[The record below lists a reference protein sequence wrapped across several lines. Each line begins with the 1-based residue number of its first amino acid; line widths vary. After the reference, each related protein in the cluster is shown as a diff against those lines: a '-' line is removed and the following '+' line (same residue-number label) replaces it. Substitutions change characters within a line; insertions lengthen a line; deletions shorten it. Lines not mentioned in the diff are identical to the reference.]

1 VAKEAKGAP
10 PRKHHFVPQFY
21 LRGFVGAK
29 DQKNRIARQRESIAS
44 AYENGYP
51 TVLPVALLRA
61 LEENLR
67 SLEKARQIILDE
79 QKATDGKSKGTPL

>member
-1 VAKEAKGAP
+1 MPHRE
-10 PRKHHFVPQFY
+10 Y
-21 LRGFVGAK
+21 LAQVDRFIAECN
-29 DQKNRIARQRESIAS
+29 NRIARQREIIAS

-67 SLEKARQIILDE
+67 SFEKARRIILDE
-79 QKATDGKSKGTPL
+79 QKAKGGKSKGTPP

>member
-1 VAKEAKGAP
+1 MPHRE
-10 PRKHHFVPQFY
+10 Y
-21 LRGFVGAK
+21 LAQVDRFIAECN
-29 DQKNRIARQRESIAS
+29 NRIARQREIIAS

-67 SLEKARQIILDE
+67 SFEKARRIILDE
-79 QKATDGKSKGTPL
+79 QKAKDGKRTPP